1 MRRASDTLANI
12 TVFVFFFSPLLVV
25 ANYERKTGL
34 AEMDVLLFFFLSPG
48 SKAELFPHSVSAT
61 AAVAAAC

>member
-1 MRRASDTLANI
+1 MRHARDTLANI
-12 TVFVFFFSPLLVV
+12 SGCFFSPLLVV

-34 AEMDVLLFFFLSPG
+34 ARDGCVFFFFLSPG

-61 AAVAAAC
+61 AAAR